1 MKTQP
6 LAAAAL
12 VAVLVVPEPSQAGN
26 IAAEVCR
33 KDPNSECLLAW
44 AADPQLI
51 GRIGDEVLR
60 ADALQMIASAQAHSG
75 DVESARATYAKALEI
90 MPELGPAPWRDTL
103 LHYKVYSVSLAGDY
117 TLAFH
122 LAEEIDA
129 QIIWE
134 DAYSQIAYAQA
145 KAGDFDAALATAN
158 RIGVSEA
165 EARGVRILAYE
176 MIARI
181 QFEAGAL
188 AGAIETITEGLDLAD
203 REQDRRMR
211 DHYRRNIALAC
222 ADIGATALALKL
234 ASLLDTEEGVVRV
247 LHRTAVAQAK
257 AMDIPAARIT
267 IQGISSPTWRAYTM
281 AQVAEVANNAGDS
294 GTADDLFAK
303 ALRVARRIPADAT
316 SELDSRSTAL
326 TRVAGSLVRA
336 GRPKEAL
343 GVAAKIA
350 NPEERGPVKIA
361 IVKSVVKSENTQ
373 AALAVAYDIELARRR
388 AEALSQ
394 IAVALAAAGDKA
406 GARATFANAIAS
418 AEQTDDQYEKPDT
431 VVAWSLIEIAVLQAS
446 TGLAK
451 DATAT
456 ARSIKIEH
464 QRASA
469 LVNVTRTLARH
480 GDVDEALALVENA
493 RSPFEKTKLLVSAAF
508 GIAEREQ

>member
-1 MKTQP
+1 
-6 LAAAAL
+6 
-12 VAVLVVPEPSQAGN
+12 
-26 IAAEVCR
+26 
-33 KDPNSECLLAW
+33 
-44 AADPQLI
+44 
-51 GRIGDEVLR
+51 
-60 ADALQMIASAQAHSG
+60 
-75 DVESARATYAKALEI
+75 
-90 MPELGPAPWRDTL
+90 
-103 LHYKVYSVSLAGDY
+103 
-117 TLAFH
+117 
-122 LAEEIDA
+122 
-129 QIIWE
+129 
-134 DAYSQIAYAQA
+134 
-145 KAGDFDAALATAN
+145 
-158 RIGVSEA
+158 
-165 EARGVRILAYE
+165 
-176 MIARI
+176 
-181 QFEAGAL
+181 
-188 AGAIETITEGLDLAD
+188 
-203 REQDRRMR
+203 
-211 DHYRRNIALAC
+211 
-222 ADIGATALALKL
+222 
-234 ASLLDTEEGVVRV
+234 
-247 LHRTAVAQAK
+247 
-257 AMDIPAARIT
+257 
-267 IQGISSPTWRAYTM
+267 M

-493 RSPFEKTKLLVSAAF
+493 RSPFEKTKLLVSAAL

>member
-222 ADIGATALALKL
+222 AD
-234 ASLLDTEEGVVRV
+234 
-247 LHRTAVAQAK
+247 
-257 AMDIPAARIT
+257 
-267 IQGISSPTWRAYTM
+267 
-281 AQVAEVANNAGDS
+281 N
-294 GTADDLFAK
+294 
-303 ALRVARRIPADAT
+303 
-316 SELDSRSTAL
+316 DSRDILAHL
-326 TRVAGSLVRA
+326 AGVYNGS
-336 GRPKEAL
+336 GC
-343 GVAAKIA
+343 
-350 NPEERGPVKIA
+350 RGCK
-361 IVKSVVKSENTQ
+361 
-373 AALAVAYDIELARRR
+373 
-388 AEALSQ
+388 
-394 IAVALAAAGDKA
+394 
-406 GARATFANAIAS
+406 
-418 AEQTDDQYEKPDT
+418 
-431 VVAWSLIEIAVLQAS
+431 
-446 TGLAK
+446 
-451 DATAT
+451 
-456 ARSIKIEH
+456 
-464 QRASA
+464 QRW
-469 LVNVTRTLARH
+469 RFRD
-480 GDVDEALALVENA
+480 G
-493 RSPFEKTKLLVSAAF
+493 
-508 GIAEREQ
+508 G